1 MTKSAAQRGLVAL
14 QTTTDPATLKDM
26 IAWLAL
32 NLKADGESV
41 DQFLKGCL
49 TSRAALHY
57 GEPSADLAPIDDASD
72 LLGCDPDA
80 SIFEE
85 MESALITDE
94 RFRNHFFKGAWRAF
108 ITSDVADAPPE
119 ANGLWD
125 GERVGKLFVEAAL
138 DGRLALFDECRMA
151 MIRPADHTDAG
162 KPLS

>member
-14 QTTTDPATLKDM
+14 QTMTDPATLRDM

-32 NLKADGESV
+32 NLKADDESI

-57 GEPSADLAPIDDASD
+57 RGTSADLAPIDDASD
-72 LLGCDPDA
+72 LPGCEPDA

-85 MESALITDE
+85 MEIALLTDE
-94 RFRNHFFKGAWRAF
+94 RFRNRFFKGAWRAF
-108 ITSDVADAPPE
+108 ITSDAAEAPPE

-125 GERVGKLFVEAAL
+125 GERVGKVLVEAAL
-138 DGRLALFDECRMA
+138 DGRLALFDEGRIA
-151 MIRPADHTDAG
+151 MVRPADHTDAG
-162 KPLS
+162 SPLS